1 MKRKFPAYQ
10 NRCGWNSL
18 LDAQTVATTLKEKY
32 ESDLVIVGAGYTG
45 VAAARRYA
53 ELLPTANI
61 TLLDASRIGEG
72 NPGRNSGF
80 LLEVALANDVDTANM
95 DRLRRCNALL
105 GQTMQQLARDAAS
118 APRDCQLLRAGTY
131 RAAAG
136 EIGRAA
142 LRKYQAFL
150 ETAGLPVETLSREQ
164 LQERIGTRFY
174 GSGLYSPHCYLVQPA
189 ALIRSL
195 VEKLPTTVSVFEES
209 PAIKIE
215 AVGNGWRVTTP
226 QGHVTAPT
234 VFLANNAFCK
244 YLGVGASRITAMY
257 TYAALT
263 APLPDT
269 DLAHCGKD
277 PQWGL
282 LPAHRL
288 GSTLRKTLDGRLL
301 VRSLYGYERES
312 NNELIAKKL
321 RAALLRRYPA
331 LTDVAFE
338 SVWSGATGFT
348 YNGAPLWG
356 QVRRGLFVS
365 AGCNGGGVVKGS
377 LFGRLLAEHAL
388 EMETPDM
395 AALFGNASW
404 MPPEPLRAL
413 GFSIIAGIERHRARD
428 EV

>member
-18 LDAQTVATTLKEKY
+18 LDAQTVATTLKEKH

-105 GQTMQQLARDAAS
+105 GQTMQQLAKDAAS

-142 LRKYQAFL
+142 LRKYRAFL

-269 DLAHCGKD
+269 DLANCGKD

-312 NNELIAKKL
+312 NNELIAKRL

>member
-1 MKRKFPAYQ
+1 
-10 NRCGWNSL
+10 
-18 LDAQTVATTLKEKY
+18 
-32 ESDLVIVGAGYTG
+32 YTG

-53 ELLPTANI
+53 ELLPAANI

-80 LLEVALANDVDTANM
+80 LLEISLANDVDTANM
-95 DRLRRCNALL
+95 DRLRRCNVLL
-105 GQTMQQLARDAAS
+105 GETMQQLAMDAAS
-118 APRDCQLLRAGTY
+118 ATADCQLARAGTY

-136 EIGRAA
+136 KIGGAA
-142 LRKYQAFL
+142 LRKYRTFL

-164 LQERIGTRFY
+164 LRQRLGTRFY
-174 GSGLYSPHCYLVQPA
+174 QEGLYSPHCYLVQPA

-195 VEKLPTTVSVFEES
+195 VEKLPASVSVFEET

-215 AVGNGWRVTTP
+215 AIRDAWRVTTP
-226 QGHVTAPT
+226 DGQVTAPKL
-234 VFLANNAFCK
+234 FLANNAFCK

-263 APLPDT
+263 APLIDT
-269 DLAHCGKD
+269 HLEHCGSD
-277 PQWGL
+277 QQWGL

-288 GSTLRKTLDGRLL
+288 GSTLRKTSDGRLL

-312 NNELIAKKL
+312 NNELVAHKL
-321 RAALLRRYPA
+321 RATLLRRYPDLA
-331 LTDVAFE
+331 DVLFE

-348 YNGAPLWG
+348 FNGAPLWG

-377 LFGRLLAEHAL
+377 LFGKLLAEHAL
-388 EMETPDM
+388 GMEIPDM

-413 GFSIIAGIERHRARD
+413 GFSIIAGLERRRARD

>member
-80 LLEVALANDVDTANM
+80 LLEVSLANDVDTANM

-142 LRKYQAFL
+142 LRKYRAFL

-195 VEKLPTTVSVFEES
+195 VQKLPTTVSVFEES

>member
-1 MKRKFPAYQ
+1 MKKKFPAYQ

-18 LDAQTVATTLKEKY
+18 LDAQTVATTLKEKH

-80 LLEVALANDVDTANM
+80 LLEVSLANDVDTANM

-105 GQTMQQLARDAAS
+105 GQTMQQLAKDAAS

-215 AVGNGWRVTTP
+215 AVVNGWRVATP